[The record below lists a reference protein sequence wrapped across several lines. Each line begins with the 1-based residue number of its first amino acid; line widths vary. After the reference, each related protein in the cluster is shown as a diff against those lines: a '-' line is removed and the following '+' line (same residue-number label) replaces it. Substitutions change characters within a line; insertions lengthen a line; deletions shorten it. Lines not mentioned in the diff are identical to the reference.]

1 MEPSLTLG
9 FLSSLD
15 INMLIRGLIAYIFII
30 WFCIVF
36 WVAKDIN
43 NRTRSILL
51 QIFCIIIVLF
61 LTPLGIFIYL
71 LIRPQKTL
79 FEKIFEEE
87 FLKLDAEYKQ
97 EITAEQKKAHI
108 HHKTPGVDI
117 QKGNHHH
124 NPL

>member
-1 MEPSLTLG
+1 MEPSLSLG
-9 FLSSLD
+9 FLANLD
-15 INMLIRGLIAYIFII
+15 INMLMRGLIAYIFII
-30 WFCIVF
+30 WFCIVV

-43 NRTRSILL
+43 NRTRSVLL
-51 QIFCIIIVLF
+51 QIFCILIVLF

-97 EITAEQKKAHI
+97 EISPEQKKAHI
-108 HHKTPGVDI
+108 HHKTPGIDI
-117 QKGNHHH
+117 QKEKHHH
-124 NPL
+124 NPQ